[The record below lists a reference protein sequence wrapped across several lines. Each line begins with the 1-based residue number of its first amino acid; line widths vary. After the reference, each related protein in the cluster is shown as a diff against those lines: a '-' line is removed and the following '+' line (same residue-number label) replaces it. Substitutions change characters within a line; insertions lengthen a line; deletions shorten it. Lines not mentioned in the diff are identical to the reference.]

1 MIITLSEQRLGTFL
15 RWRVWKWQQMCR
27 YQNIWNG
34 DETLFLKLIKTHK
47 TIAQV
52 VSCADS
58 FLVRQNHGIE
68 VTFIALPFR
77 FGLSFKWTWFQG
89 QKKPVK
95 IRRIPRTKESDKD
108 VVEDMGNAVAGE
120 GSIISCIAVCTKSKV
135 LAICDESKQVEFSKF
150 PFLLLSI
157 LSS

>member
-1 MIITLSEQRLGTFL
+1 M
-15 RWRVWKWQQMCR
+15 
-27 YQNIWNG
+27 
-34 DETLFLKLIKTHK
+34 
-47 TIAQV
+47 
-52 VSCADS
+52 
-58 FLVRQNHGIE
+58 
-68 VTFIALPFR
+68 
-77 FGLSFKWTWFQG
+77 
-89 QKKPVK
+89 K

-108 VVEDMGNAVAGE
+108 MVEDMGNAVAGE